1 MSPAHMVEHSALSV
15 VVAPAIVL
23 AWLALGLPRPRI
35 GHPLLAW
42 SAFVIAQWVFH
53 LTPLLEESRSSPA
66 LHAAEHVAFLAA
78 GVWFWAPVLGWR
90 NQSKPP
96 ASHLAVGGSAPD
108 ARRSNHAPR
117 LGDPQRSLYLFLA
130 TPAIDLVGAALIARG
145 EEGAGVA
152 MLAASMPIIA
162 AAVAVTWQWLAREDR
177 EATMMEK
184 AREAAG

>member
-1 MSPAHMVEHSALSV
+1 MTPAHMVEHSALSV

-53 LTPLLEESRSSPA
+53 LTPLLEESQDNPA
-66 LHAAEHVAFLAA
+66 LHAFEHVAFLAV

-90 NQSKPP
+90 GVK
-96 ASHLAVGGSAPD
+96 
-108 ARRSNHAPR
+108 PR
-117 LGDPQRSLYLFLA
+117 LGDPQRSLYLFMA

-145 EEGAGVA
+145 DEGAGVA

-177 EATMMEK
+177 EAAVMEK
-184 AREAAG
+184 AREPAG